1 MFSVLLGIPLIGAAV
16 CGLNTKRRVLEG
28 ATLITATITFVTS
41 LWLARVVSEQSLLAS
56 PKGLF
61 FVDALSAFVIIVVA
75 GSFLSTAIYSLE
87 YLGRLIQLGT
97 VSIKQLR
104 LYYSLLNVF
113 LFTMLFVLV
122 SNNLGFL
129 WIGTEATT
137 LATAFLVAFYEKEHS
152 LEAAWK
158 YVIICSVGIAL
169 ALFGVILTY
178 FASSSVV
185 GSSANALH
193 WSVLMSVAKKLD
205 PSVLK
210 VAFIFILVGFGT
222 KAGLAPM
229 HTWKPDV
236 YGEAPAPISGLM
248 AAALVNVALYSLLR
262 FYILVHKAL
271 GDAYAS
277 NLLLALGLFS
287 MALAVPFMLVQKDF
301 KRLLSYSSVEHVGII
316 TFALGLATP
325 LAYFGALLHMLNNS
339 IAKLL
344 LFFSTGNMRIAY
356 NSKIIRRISGAMH
369 VMPVTATMF
378 ILGVFAITGWPPFG
392 VFVSELTILTAGFA
406 SGNVWMSVFF
416 IGVITTIFLGFLY
429 YASSMV
435 WGEPYTKKERAE
447 SNTMTQIL
455 FATLLLLLLILGIAM
470 PSAVSEFILKAAKVI
485 EG

>member
-1 MFSVLLGIPLIGAAV
+1 MFSVLLGIPLIGAVV
-16 CGLNTKRRVLEG
+16 CGVNTKRRILEV
-28 ATLITATITFVTS
+28 ATIATGVIALATS
-41 LWLARVVSEQSLLAS
+41 LWIARTVSEQSTLTS

-61 FVDALSAFVIIVVA
+61 FVDALSAFVIIIVA
-75 GSFLSTAIYSLE
+75 GSFLATALYSPE
-87 YLGRLIQLGT
+87 YLGRQVQLGT
-97 VSIKQLR
+97 VSQKQLR

-129 WIGTEATT
+129 WIGTESTT
-137 LATAFLVAFYEKEHS
+137 LATAFLVAFYEKESS

-193 WSVLMSVAKKLD
+193 WTVLMSVAKKLD
-205 PSVLK
+205 PSV
-210 VAFIFILVGFGT
+210 VRIAFIFVLVGFGT

-229 HTWKPDV
+229 HTWKPDA
-236 YGEAPAPISGLM
+236 YGEAPAPVSGLM
-248 AAALVNVALYSLLR
+248 AAGLVNVALYSILR

-277 NLLLALGLFS
+277 DLLLALSLFS
-287 MALAVPFMLVQKDF
+287 MVLAVPFMLVQKDF

-316 TFALGLATP
+316 TFAIGLATP
-325 LAYFGALLHMLNNS
+325 LAYVGALLHMLNNS

-344 LFFSTGNMRIAY
+344 LFFSTGSMRGVY
-356 NSKIIRRISGAMH
+356 NTKIIRRVSGAMH
-369 VMPVTATMF
+369 VMPVTATVF
-378 ILGVFAITGWPPFG
+378 ILAVFAVTGWPPFG
-392 VFVSELTILTAGFA
+392 LFVSELTILSAGFG
-406 SGNVWMSVFF
+406 SGNIWMSVFF
-416 IGVITTIFLGFLY
+416 IGVITTIFLGFFY
-429 YASSMV
+429 YASGMV
-435 WGEPYTKKERAE
+435 WGEPYRKQEPAE
-447 SNTMTQIL
+447 SDTMTQL
-455 FATLLLLLLILGIAM
+455 LLVALLLLLLILGVAM
-470 PSAVSEFILKAAKVI
+470 PSGISDFIQKAAKVI